1 MHRSHATRLGVVLVL
16 AVIGFVLVVP
26 PGSLSSTPNIRPP
39 SSSDLPPASQAAISN
54 SLGRVDRAYHFSA
67 NERGYHAINLP
78 EHLAMQFA
86 PGEATITTGRAS
98 WNIALRAWG
107 YGNVLEP
114 VAAAALKV
122 SENRIEFHHLIGDFY
137 GVAADRPYS
146 ESQFRST
153 TIVERYLNGPLGL
166 EQEFVI
172 SSPPAV
178 GIARLSERHEAP
190 ELPLT
195 LAMDLDGWQAGLDDD
210 QAGLTLRS
218 REGSPF
224 LRYGGLTAFDASGRQ
239 LPARLDLQ
247 NARLLVRVNDRN
259 AHYPI
264 TIDPLV
270 QQAKLTASDGMASDS
285 FGRSVAISSDG
296 NTALVGAFHD
306 TVGTNPNQGSAYV
319 FTRSGSGWTQ
329 QAQLV
334 ASGGAGSDYFGCS
347 VGLSGDGNTA
357 VIGAYG
363 AESSKGAA
371 YVFTRTG
378 STWSPQQ
385 KLNASDGATGDQFGM
400 SVALDNGGD
409 TAIVGALYASVKGH
423 DDQGAAYVFTRSDL
437 TWSEQARLTASD
449 GAASD
454 FLGFSVGLSSDGN
467 TAIAGAFGAQA
478 SKGTAYVFTR
488 LDVVWT
494 QDSEL
499 TATDGIAGDYFG
511 RSVAISGD
519 AATVLVGAYYAHAP
533 NIDQGAAYVF
543 TRTPTWTQQA
553 KLIASD
559 GRANDYFGGAS
570 ALSNDGNTALIGADN
585 ATLVAGRLNQG
596 TAYVFRRSVTTWTQ
610 QPSLFASDGA
620 LGDHFGISVALSGEG
635 TTALIGA
642 FQATVDMHSQQG
654 AAYVF
659 ARPMTTTKLDV
670 SKTPAVVGETVTFTA
685 TVAGSTGTPFGT
697 VTFKDGTATLG
708 SVALSAG
715 TACLSTTSMS
725 IGYHDIA
732 AEYPGNGDY
741 APSSDSLAN
750 GLTIL
755 KANTTLSITSSGSPT
770 VFGQSVAFTA
780 TLAVVPPGEGIPTG
794 TFTFAEALGTRAPV
808 RASSTPADAPTWS
821 TTALSVGSHTILVQ
835 YSGDDN
841 FNGSASSGL
850 AHTVDMADTTA
861 SITFDVP
868 DPSVVGQSVAISYTV
883 AVTEPGGGTPIGNVL
898 VGDGTNTC
906 TDSVAAGACNITFM
920 TAGSHTLTAS
930 FQGDANYKP
939 SLASPGQSH
948 TVNKAN
954 TTTTISSSTPNSSI
968 EGSPFTVHFTVAVN
982 TPGAGTPTGTVT
994 VADGDTTCQA
1004 ALPAT
1009 SCSLTLFNP
1018 GARNLTATF
1027 SGDANYSGSAASASH
1042 SIANLVPTLTAL
1054 SRTTSSQGSPGF
1066 TLTVTGTN
1074 FISGS
1079 VVQWKGNGLTTSF
1092 VSATQLRATVPDTL
1106 LSSAGTAGITVR
1118 HPGTNGDV
1126 SNALTYTVSPV
1137 QPSTSPSLYL
1147 PLLRR

>member
-78 EHLAMQFA
+78 EHLAMQFG

-122 SENRIEFHHLIGDFY
+122 SENHIEFHHLT
-137 GVAADRPYS
+137 GVFDAAVA
-146 ESQFRST
+146 ESIDSLPQPVPST
-153 TIVERYLNGPLGL
+153 IIERYSNGPLGL
-166 EQEFVI
+166 EQTFVVT
-172 SSPPAV
+172 SRPTAGEQP
-178 GIARLSERHEAP
+178 LSQQQEAIHP
-190 ELPLT
+190 SLT
-195 LAMDLDGWQAGLDDD
+195 LAMDLGDWQAGLDDD

-224 LRYGGLTAFDASGRQ
+224 LHYGGLTAFDASGHQ
-239 LPARLDLQ
+239 LPARLDIQ

-285 FGRSVAISSDG
+285 FGFSVTFSASGDTALVGSYGAQSERGAAYIFTRSGATWTEQKLLASGGAPGERFGWSVALSADGNTAIVGARWATVDTKGRAGAAYVFTRSGLEWTEHKLTASDGAADDNFGFSVALSADG
-296 NTALVGAFHD
+296 NTALVGAFYA
-306 TVGTNPNQGSAYV
+306 TVAGASQQGAAYV
-319 FTRSGSGWTQ
+319 FSRTDSTWTEQ
-329 QAQLV
+329 KLYTSA
-334 ASGGAGSDYFGCS
+334 APGEYFGAS

-357 VIGAYG
+357 LIGAYG
-363 AESSKGAA
+363 AQSYQGTV
-371 YVFTRTG
+371 YVFRHLSLWTQEARLTAVDGVRDDYFAKLAAISSDG
-378 STWSPQQ
+378 ST
-385 KLNASDGATGDQFGM
+385 
-400 SVALDNGGD
+400 AL
-409 TAIVGALYASVKGH
+409 VGAPYAAVLGH
-423 DDQGAAYVFTRSDL
+423 AQQGAAYIFTRSGSTWTGL
-437 TWSEQARLTASD
+437 TKLTASD
-449 GAASD
+449 GAATD
-454 FLGFSVGLSSDGN
+454 NFGLSVSLNSNG
-467 TAIAGAFGAQA
+467 
-478 SKGTAYVFTR
+478 
-488 LDVVWT
+488 
-494 QDSEL
+494 
-499 TATDGIAGDYFG
+499 
-511 RSVAISGD
+511 SVA
-519 AATVLVGAYYAHAP
+519 LVGAPFAHIGSNA
-533 NIDQGAAYVF
+533 DQGAAYMF
-543 TRTPTWTQQA
+543 ALSGSAWIPQER
-553 KLIASD
+553 LLASD
-559 GRANDYFGGAS
+559 GGPNAKFGTSVAATGDGSGILVGAS
-570 ALSNDGNTALIGADN
+570 G
-585 ATLVAGRLNQG
+585 
-596 TAYVFRRSVTTWTQ
+596 
-610 QPSLFASDGA
+610 
-620 LGDHFGISVALSGEG
+620 
-635 TTALIGA
+635 
-642 FQATVDMHSQQG
+642 ATVETIANQG
-654 AAYVF
+654 AAYLS
-659 ARPMTTTKLDV
+659 ARTTKTSVAV
-670 SKTPAVVGETVTFTA
+670 SQNPVVFGQVATFTA
-685 TVAGSTGTPFGT
+685 AVTSDIGAPTGSVVFQDGATALGSASLSNGVA
-697 VTFKDGTATLG
+697 TFSLATLG
-708 SVALSAG
+708 
-715 TACLSTTSMS
+715 T
-725 IGYHDIA
+725 GYHTIT
-732 AEYPGNGDY
+732 AEYSGDGEHL
-741 APSSDSLAN
+741 PSSDSLAN

-770 VFGQSVAFTA
+770 VFGQSVTFTA

-794 TFTFAEALGTRAPV
+794 TFTFAEALGTRAPF

-821 TTALSVGSHTILVQ
+821 TTALSVGSHTIFVQ

-850 AHTVDMADTTA
+850 AHTVDKADTTA
-861 SITFDVP
+861 SITFHVP

-883 AVTEPGGGTPIGNVL
+883 AVTEPGGGTPTGNVL

-906 TDSVAAGACNITFM
+906 TDSVATGACNITFM

-954 TTTTISSSTPNSSI
+954 TITTLSSSTPSSSN
-968 EGSPFTVHFTVAVN
+968 EGAPFTVNFTVAPKA
-982 TPGAGTPTGTVT
+982 PGAGTPTGTVT
-994 VADGDTTCQA
+994 VADGDATCQA

-1027 SGDANYSGSAASASH
+1027 SGNANYIGSAASASH

-1066 TLTVTGTN
+1066 TLTVTGSN

-1092 VSATQLRATVPDTL
+1092 VSATQLSATVPNTL
-1106 LSSAGTAGITVR
+1106 LSSAGSASITVR